1 MFFQCSP
8 ARRLAVLE
16 LPIHLGSDW
25 IDIPAAQ
32 GTDLHIGLAA
42 AHTLHRDSAV
52 VAFDRKEMHRPADT
66 VVVDEEGLAADHN
79 VAARADIE
87 TAAVESVAH
96 PIRAMVGVVEAAAAA
111 AAAAVVRRTEEEA
124 PFAADSGAAVEAAQ
138 EVVVVAET
146 VVPDVAEFWMVP
158 AHATARPY

>member
-96 PIRAMVGVVEAAAAA
+96 PIRAMVGVVEAAA
-111 AAAAVVRRTEEEA
+111 VVRRTEEEA

-146 VVPDVAEFWMVP
+146 VVPDVAEF
-158 AHATARPY
+158 